1 MTTINARH
9 QISRQIKNKAIMAAS
24 INDKSIGQPK
34 LTGIKVSANSLMIK
48 SVTDG
53 LELGKTTPHTV
64 SVPVSGVQAGDAS
77 SESADTKAIAERL
90 ASLASGGK
98 AGATLLAPERRLA
111 ARSVGMDRDLSFSP
125 EQLSRLGTL
134 SLTSSQNKMP
144 SISKTAMAVMMNLDD
159 SVASWCDK
167 TGGVDRQI
175 VSHMAES
182 VSATQDDLELDA
194 TSSALSVEP
203 SSDAEK
209 AVKNVVK
216 QNSLQFR
223 PGMDINAFVQAVLRE
238 SYLLQIETVLD
249 FSLRVEGFNTIRKSI
264 LAKLKEARAFK
275 AEHKEGDILEEEYDF
290 AYWNGESWESVVDE
304 ESDQNDGSELELSE
318 TSAALSTNA
327 SGMLGSK
334 KRLNGRRTPQSANSM
349 IPDASL
355 SDNPERLD
363 STAGASH
370 ADLPTPTPSI
380 DDILNPDASETSG
393 NIYSEEEMDAYIKQ
407 LETDLQTVGS
417 DAQEAALD
425 LQNATQRQQQIMQ
438 MMSNLSKSIHDTIM
452 SVIRNIGG

>member
-1 MTTINARH
+1 
-9 QISRQIKNKAIMAAS
+9 
-24 INDKSIGQPK
+24 
-34 LTGIKVSANSLMIK
+34 
-48 SVTDG
+48 
-53 LELGKTTPHTV
+53 
-64 SVPVSGVQAGDAS
+64 
-77 SESADTKAIAERL
+77 
-90 ASLASGGK
+90 
-98 AGATLLAPERRLA
+98 
-111 ARSVGMDRDLSFSP
+111 MDRDLSFSP

-327 SGMLGSK
+327 S
-334 KRLNGRRTPQSANSM
+334 RTPQSANSM